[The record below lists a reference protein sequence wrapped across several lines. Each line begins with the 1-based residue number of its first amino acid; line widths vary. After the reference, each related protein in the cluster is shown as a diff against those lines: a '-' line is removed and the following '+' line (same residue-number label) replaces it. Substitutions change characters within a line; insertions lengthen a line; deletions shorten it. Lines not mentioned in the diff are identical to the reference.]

1 MESAAT
7 AYLESRDCLLAI
19 RSRIDALTSGID
31 PAPWYIASP
40 AALPGDNETPNV
52 RQMAVYERA
61 NLTFFRAMLV
71 GSLRGWFLDG
81 GERWQIPGWAW
92 ADQGGDWRA
101 LIIGNDFLH
110 PLAPPE
116 VRRWAWLPVQVE
128 RAEFMRW
135 LGTDEIADQTDFP
148 ELPPAYDE
156 ASRPPYVTRLE
167 LPDRPNVSLAH
178 ALSWLAFGISL
189 DAQSLASALGAG
201 VLGAS
206 RTDAHRRLE
215 QATDRLVTAGTGG
228 LPMLGKFVPMHGD
241 YGAAL
246 TARIEPERL
255 EDFRQFDVTFDG
267 LRYGT
272 GVSWD
277 WTDPGVTSLARVL
290 PATTHRFVDVK
301 VDRQRLMA
309 LQAPDQSADDGARIV
324 IEQVGCGT
332 ASAIYDTEQRVDR
345 SRIGNQRQQDDNLIA
360 VSDAVRLGD
369 CCRLLTAM
377 LEREELAE
385 GDYLPEQ
392 LAMYKAM
399 RGAAEDAASSAWIKA
414 CIMADKAV
422 SLIRQ
427 AISDGQLRMWRI
439 HDAREVQ
446 FAPIV
451 LDRENVKSGIF
462 KSLERPEPEAQGA
475 CLWVKAS
482 NWDRFVHSFMPA
494 EAVTS
499 SVNDTLPSDEAIV
512 GKMHELIAG
521 GMRRDDAAKHI
532 RELPGF
538 GAVQNEHARRV
549 VRGTLPRG
557 RPKSS
562 RAAEKA
568 AG

>member
-1 MESAAT
+1 MNDGVGPYMESW
-7 AYLESRDCLLAI
+7 DCLLAI
-19 RSRIDALTSGID
+19 RVRVDELTSGID
-31 PAPWYIASP
+31 PAPWYVASP
-40 AALPGDNETPNV
+40 AAPPGDNKTLNV
-52 RQMAVYERA
+52 GQMAVYARA
-61 NLTFFRAMLV
+61 NMTFFRAMLV
-71 GSLRGWFLDG
+71 GSLRGWFVDG

-101 LIIGNDFLH
+101 LIMGNDFLH

-116 VRRWAWLPVQVE
+116 VRRWAWLPVAIE

-135 LGTDEIADQTDFP
+135 LGTDEIADQTGFP

-156 ASRPPYVTRLE
+156 ASRPPYVTRME
-167 LPDRPNVSLAH
+167 PPNKPNVSLAH
-178 ALSWLAFGISL
+178 ALSWLAFGISI
-189 DAQSLASALGAG
+189 DAQNLASALGGG
-201 VLGAS
+201 VLGAN

-228 LPMLGKFVPMHGD
+228 LPMLGKFVPTHGD

-246 TARIEPERL
+246 TARIERERL

-267 LRYGT
+267 LRFGA

-277 WTDPGVTSLARVL
+277 WTAPGVTNLARAL

-301 VDRQRLMA
+301 VDRQSLMA
-309 LQAPDQSADDGARIV
+309 LKIPGQSADDSARIV
-324 IEQVGCGT
+324 IEQVGCET
-332 ASAIYDTEQRVDR
+332 PSVIYGTEQRVDG
-345 SRIGNQRQQDDNLIA
+345 SKIGNQRQQDDNLIA
-360 VSDAVRLGD
+360 VSEAVRLGN

-377 LEREELAE
+377 LERDKLSED
-385 GDYLPEQ
+385 DYTPEQ
-392 LAMYKAM
+392 FAMYKAM
-399 RGAAEDAASSAWIKA
+399 RGAAEDAASLAWIKA

-422 SLIRQ
+422 SFIRQ
-427 AISDGQLRMWRI
+427 AIADGQLRIWRI
-439 HDAREVQ
+439 HEAREVQ
-446 FAPIV
+446 FAPIL
-451 LDRENVKSGIF
+451 LDRENIRCGIF
-462 KSLERPEPEAQGA
+462 KSFERPEPDAQGA

-482 NWDRFVHSFMPA
+482 DWNRLLHSFMPV

-499 SVNDTLPSDEAIV
+499 SVNDILPSDEAIV

-521 GMRRDDAAKHI
+521 GMRRDEAAKHI

-557 RPKSS
+557 RPRSS
-562 RAAEKA
+562 KAAKKA